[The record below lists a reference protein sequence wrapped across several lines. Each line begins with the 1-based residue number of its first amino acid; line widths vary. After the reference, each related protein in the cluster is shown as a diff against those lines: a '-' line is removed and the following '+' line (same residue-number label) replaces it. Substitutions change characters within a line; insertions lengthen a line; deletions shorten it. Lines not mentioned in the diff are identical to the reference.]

1 MIIKVV
7 IVTLK
12 LARMKMMRQVRKVLL
27 QSIIVVKLFI
37 YKVRQVLQKT
47 TGITKYD
54 RYYKVRRLLQIE
66 TVFLSQNETI
76 VFTKCDNF
84 VIN

>member
-27 QSIIVVKLFI
+27 QSIIAVKLFI
-37 YKVRQVLQKT
+37 YKVRQVL
-47 TGITKYD
+47 
-54 RYYKVRRLLQIE
+54 
-66 TVFLSQNETI
+66 
-76 VFTKCDNF
+76 
-84 VIN
+84 

>member
-12 LARMKMMRQVRKVLL
+12 LTRMKMMRQVRKVLL

-37 YKVRQVLQKT
+37 YKVRQVL
-47 TGITKYD
+47 
-54 RYYKVRRLLQIE
+54 
-66 TVFLSQNETI
+66 
-76 VFTKCDNF
+76 
-84 VIN
+84 

>member
-27 QSIIVVKLFI
+27 QSIIVIKLFI
-37 YKVRQVLQKT
+37 YKVRQVL
-47 TGITKYD
+47 
-54 RYYKVRRLLQIE
+54 
-66 TVFLSQNETI
+66 
-76 VFTKCDNF
+76 
-84 VIN
+84 